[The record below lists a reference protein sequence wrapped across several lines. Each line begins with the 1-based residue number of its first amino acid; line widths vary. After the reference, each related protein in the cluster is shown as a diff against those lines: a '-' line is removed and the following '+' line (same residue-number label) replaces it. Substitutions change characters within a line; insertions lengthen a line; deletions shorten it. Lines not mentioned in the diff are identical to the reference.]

1 MKKLDYLTRS
11 QIQRI
16 HDLKSD
22 RNAQRV
28 LKNMEE
34 YLNVIKDTESIYYL
48 NAKGRELVGCDKVR
62 KRTGN
67 VSHYIMR
74 NYLYI
79 AFRCPSTWRNEIRIR
94 NGSNKNNM
102 ITCVADAVFMKGDA
116 HCIVEVDNTQTMK
129 KNQKKVEKYR
139 ELRQRG
145 AFGMLAPHFIW
156 ITTTEYRKKELLEL
170 HKGLNIQV
178 FTLSDLV

>member
-79 AFRCPSTWRNEIRIR
+79 AFRCPSTWRNEIRIKS
-94 NGSNKNNM
+94 GKTKKDT
-102 ITCVADAVFMKGDA
+102 ITCVADALFKQGDA
-116 HCIVEVDNTQTMK
+116 YCIVEVDNTQSMK
-129 KNQKKVEKYR
+129 RNQKKIEKYR

-145 AFGMLAPHFIW
+145 AFGMMAPIFIW

-170 HKGLNIQV
+170 HKGLNV
-178 FTLSDLV
+178 HVYTLSDLV